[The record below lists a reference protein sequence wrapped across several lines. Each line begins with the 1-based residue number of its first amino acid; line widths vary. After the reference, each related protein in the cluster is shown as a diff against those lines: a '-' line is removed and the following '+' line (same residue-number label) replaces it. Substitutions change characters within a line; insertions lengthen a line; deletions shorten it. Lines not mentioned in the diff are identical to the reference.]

1 MPVMLGPYAD
11 DSQGADYVFHTA
23 SPFIRDV
30 TDAKKQLIEP
40 AVGGTENVLSS
51 VAKHSKTI
59 KRVVLTSSF
68 AGRWSEVVLFCTA
81 KHDYDP
87 LTCDSSMLSSIMGG

>member
-1 MPVMLGPYAD
+1 MLGPYAAIM
-11 DSQGADYVFHTA
+11 QGADYVFHTA

-68 AGRWSEVVLFCTA
+68 AGQSGLVVCCCAQQNTDCAL
-81 KHDYDP
+81 
-87 LTCDSSMLSSIMGG
+87 L

>member
-1 MPVMLGPYAD
+1 M
-11 DSQGADYVFHTA
+11 QGADYVFHTA

-51 VAKHSKTI
+51 VAKHAKAI

-68 AGRWSEVVLFCTA
+68 AGEVVSIVHRNTGCALSGPTCT
-81 KHDYDP
+81 
-87 LTCDSSMLSSIMGG
+87 